1 MTSRFE
7 LSTIALLSLV
17 SLLGTSASS
26 AEPMTRDAAL
36 AASQRIAIESPTLRG
51 SIALKGGRIDD
62 IALVRYHETV
72 DPLSPTIVLLSP
84 PDSPQPSYAEFGWV
98 GAAGSTVK
106 VPGPD
111 TEWRQEG
118 SGRLRVGEP
127 VTLVYDN
134 TAGLIFRRTIS
145 VDHRYLF
152 TINDEVKNAGT
163 TPVTLYPYALVSR
176 ENTETFGLYLLHEGP
191 IGVFGE
197 EGLQEATYSEMR
209 RKRAISYS
217 ATDAWLGFTDI
228 HWATALLPNT
238 DAHLDA
244 TFEEIDG
251 PPKRYQAKYLL
262 DAQTIS
268 VGGRGTAEAR
278 LFAGAKEVS
287 VVGIDFPFGP
297 GGYNEAL
304 HLNHFDLLIDW
315 GWFNFITKPV
325 FLALDFFLRVVGNY
339 GIAILLFTVLV
350 QLLFFPLANKSYAT
364 VAKRKLGMNEQ
375 VHPILRSIY
384 IAILL
389 VVQFSLLKVLW
400 ATVEMRHASFGWI
413 NDLSVTDPTNVFDLF
428 GLIPFDPTALPVF
441 GSFLHL
447 GIWPAIMCLTTWA
460 VIKLNRAPVDPTQ
473 KVIFNWMPIV
483 VGYTVAGLAAG
494 LVIYRVCHSS
504 LSLLHQSLVL
514 RRYGAKIQLLDSL
527 KRTFTKLTLKRP
539 FSDSLGILQP
549 RGSPASINVS
559 ISIRSLRWIRKAS
572 RITFWLSAI
581 FLLIGNSNA
590 WLVGVL
596 AATAVLAVVVYLIAL
611 WLGQTLAGREF
622 AAALASDPGGN
633 RPIILFLRSFGIA
646 RSSLVARFIV
656 ELGYIVRSGFGIGMS
671 SLAGD
676 AVGFVDRRY
685 EVEENLDNAIGL
697 NAMFVAIGDRFAS
710 YGAAKISV
718 KEEDWQKTFSR
729 LASVSQLI
737 FMMPGPSTS
746 ALWELSQIMHSRN
759 LLQKTVFIMPRG
771 GRLFLIR
778 SWNKVREMAGELGV
792 NLPSYVSDGCY
803 FRLREDGHASETFA
817 LEPFTLALRK
827 FVRSPS
833 YTGVIDLAEVV
844 MFYDQTDHPLRGE
857 QRDNQRSASQGMDF
871 WEAVA
876 SGFTNYVTFS
886 GRAIRS
892 EFWYWILF
900 TVLGASAT
908 SLIDTAVFPQT
919 VWPPTSPLI
928 SPLNSIFHLLTFLP
942 SVAVGVRRL
951 HDINRSGWWMLIA
964 LTIIGVFVLIYWF
977 CKPSTPADNQFGPD
991 PLEEISPR

>member
-1 MTSRFE
+1 
-7 LSTIALLSLV
+7 
-17 SLLGTSASS
+17 
-26 AEPMTRDAAL
+26 
-36 AASQRIAIESPTLRG
+36 
-51 SIALKGGRIDD
+51 
-62 IALVRYHETV
+62 
-72 DPLSPTIVLLSP
+72 
-84 PDSPQPSYAEFGWV
+84 
-98 GAAGSTVK
+98 VK

-145 VDHRYLF
+145 VDDKYLF

-176 ENTETFGLYLLHEGP
+176 EGRETLGLYLLHEGP
-191 IGVFGE
+191 IGAFGDQ
-197 EGLQEATYSEMR
+197 GLQEATYSKIES
-209 RKRAISYS
+209 KKVISYS

-287 VVGIDFPFGP
+287 VVGIHFPFGP
-297 GGYNEAL
+297 GGYDQAL
-304 HLNHFDLLIDW
+304 HLNHFDRLIDW
-315 GWFNFITKPV
+315 GWFNIISKPV
-325 FLALDFFLRVVGNY
+325 FLALDFFFRRIGNY

-364 VAKRKLGMNEQ
+364 VAKRKLGMSEQ
-375 VHPILRSIY
+375 VHPILRGIY

-389 VVQFSLLKVLW
+389 MVQFSLLKVLS
-400 ATVEMRHASFGWI
+400 ATVETRQAPFFGWI
-413 NDLSVTDPTNVFDLF
+413 NDLSVPDPTNVFDLF
-428 GLIPFDPTALPVF
+428 GLIPFDPTRLPVL
-441 GSFLHL
+441 GSFLNL

-460 VIKLNRAPVDPTQ
+460 VIRLNRAPVDPTQ
-473 KVIFNWMPIV
+473 KVLFNWMPII
-483 VGYTVAGLAAG
+483 VGYWVAGYAGG

-504 LSLLHQSLVL
+504 LSLLHQRLML
-514 RRYGAKIQLLDSL
+514 HRYGAKIQFLDGL
-527 KRTFTKLTLKRP
+527 KRTLPKLTLKRP
-539 FSDSLGILQP
+539 FSDFTRVLQA
-549 RGSPASINVS
+549 RGSPAPINVS
-559 ISIRSLRWIRKAS
+559 IKIRSVRWIRRAS

-581 FLLIGNSNA
+581 FLLISGYSGT
-590 WLVGVL
+590 WLTSVL
-596 AATAVLAVVVYLIAL
+596 AVTVVLGVVVYLIAL
-611 WLGQTLAGREF
+611 WLSQTLEGREF
-622 AAALASDPGGN
+622 AAAIASDPGGN
-633 RPIILFLRSFGIA
+633 RPIILFLRSFDIA
-646 RSSLVARFIV
+646 RSSLVTRFIV

-697 NAMFVAIGDRFAS
+697 KAMFVAIGDRLAS
-710 YGAAKISV
+710 YGAAKITV
-718 KEEDWQKTFSR
+718 KEEDWQKTFFR
-729 LASVSQLI
+729 LAGVSQLI
-737 FMMPGPSTS
+737 FMMPGPSAS
-746 ALWELSQIMHSRN
+746 ALWELSQIMQSSN

-771 GRLFLIR
+771 GKLSLIR
-778 SWNKVREMAGELGV
+778 SWNKVRKMAGDFGV
-792 NLPSYVSDGCY
+792 NLPSYVSEGCY
-803 FRLREDGHASETFA
+803 FRLREHGHASETFA
-817 LEPFTLALRK
+817 LESFTLALRK

-833 YTGVIDLAEVV
+833 YTGVIDLVEVGK
-844 MFYDQTDHPLRGE
+844 FYDQTDYPLRGV
-857 QRDNQRSASQGMDF
+857 QRDNQWNASGSMDF

-900 TVLGASAT
+900 TLLGASAT
-908 SLIDTAVFPQT
+908 NLIDAAMS
-919 VWPPTSPLI
+919 VWPPTSSLI
-928 SPLNSIFHLLTFLP
+928 SPFNSVFHLLTFLP

-951 HDINRSGWWMLIA
+951 HDVDRSGWWMLIA

-977 CKPSTPADNQFGPD
+977 CKPSTPAENQFGPD
-991 PLEEISPR
+991 PLEEVSPR